1 MQLHGHVHPDFW
13 PVARALDRQL
23 KRGPRGGAAVCV
35 YHRGEKVVDI
45 WGGVR
50 DAAGTPWVE
59 DTMSVS
65 FSTTK
70 GVTSTALHILAD
82 RGLLDY
88 DDPVAKFWPEF
99 AREGKEHVTIRH
111 LLCHQAGLWRIRD
124 MLDAAPRMLDWAHM
138 TDVLAR
144 SAPALPPGSAS
155 AYHGLTYGWLV
166 GEVIQ
171 RVADRPFAEVIQR
184 EIATPLEL
192 DGCYIGAPAD
202 AAARAAR
209 LLVPDSGRRRMAG
222 LEVQMRRA
230 QRVFSALRLPID
242 LRRIGEALMPAGIT
256 DFDWDTPE
264 TLAAS
269 IPAANGLF
277 TARSLAKLYATLAN
291 GGACNG
297 TRLLSEGT
305 VRRATEIQTRR
316 IDLVVPFPMHW
327 RLGYHR
333 VATTRGTPPRA
344 FGHYGFGGSGAWAD
358 PDRQLSMA
366 MVLNSGI
373 GTPFGDLRTFRIS
386 GRVLRCADRRQR
398 AS

>member
-1 MQLHGHVHPDFW
+1 MTLHGFVHPDFW

-23 KRGPRGGAAVCV
+23 QRGPRGGAAVCV

-45 WGGVR
+45 WGGVK
-50 DAAGTPWVE
+50 DAAGTPWQA

-70 GVTSTALHILAD
+70 GVTSTALHMLVD

-88 DDPVAKFWPEF
+88 DDPVAKFWPAF

-111 LLCHQAGLWRIRD
+111 LLTHQAGLYAIRAMID
-124 MLDAAPRMLDWAHM
+124 DASRMRDWAYM

-144 SAPALPPGSAS
+144 SAPAMTPGTAS
-155 AYHGLTYGWLV
+155 AYHGITFGWLV

-184 EIATPLEL
+184 ELAQPLEL
-192 DGCYIGAPAD
+192 DGLYIGAPAEP
-202 AAARAAR
+202 AARAAA
-209 LLVPDSGRRRMAG
+209 LLMPQSGQRRMGG
-222 LEVQMRRA
+222 LATRLRRA
-230 QRVFSALRLPID
+230 QRVFSTFRVPIN
-242 LRRIGEALMPAGIT
+242 LSRIADALMPHGVERFEWAA
-256 DFDWDTPE
+256 PE

-277 TARSLAKLYATLAN
+277 TARALAKLYAALAAGGALNGVRVLSEATLA
-291 GGACNG
+291 
-297 TRLLSEGT
+297 
-305 VRRATEIQTRR
+305 RATAVQTRR
-316 IDLVVPFPMHW
+316 FDLVVPFPMHW

-358 PDRQLSMA
+358 PDRQLAMA

-386 GRVLRCADRRQR
+386 GRVLRCANRRR
-398 AS
+398 